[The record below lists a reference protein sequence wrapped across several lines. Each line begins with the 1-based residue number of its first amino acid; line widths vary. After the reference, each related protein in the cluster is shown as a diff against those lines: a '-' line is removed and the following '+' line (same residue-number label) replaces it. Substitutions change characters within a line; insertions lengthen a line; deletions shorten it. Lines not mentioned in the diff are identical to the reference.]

1 MGYNFVRL
9 NKYLVKSSLFNVS
22 VSLVLLEKNPRSWIF
37 VVAVVVVRKR
47 DLLSLHF

>member
-9 NKYLVKSSLFNVS
+9 NEYLVKSSLFNVS

-37 VVAVVVVRKR
+37 VVVVVVFRKR